1 MASSTKAPLSPVD
14 VAKCFAS
21 GAVAGVVCDSLL
33 YPLDLCRAR
42 LNAPRPR
49 GAPTLPPDPLRALL
63 AISRE
68 LRPKPRALYRG
79 FFCVPFFAPAAY
91 GLYFSSYEVASRKTE
106 SELAA
111 GLCAEACANP
121 CYIPYDVVKQRYM
134 VGRARGGVVAAT
146 RLIVRRDGLRGLYRG
161 FLLTFATYGPFSA
174 IYFWSYDL
182 FTRHMGQ
189 YPLMNGTLAGAVAGV
204 ATQPVDWL
212 KTRVQVSADVGG
224 SSSRIVFDAIRDE
237 GVSALFRG
245 AAARAFWLGASC
257 GITMQVYESAKVGLG
272 VS

>member
-1 MASSTKAPLSPVD
+1 MQWQASSATRCCTRWTHVEQINARGPP
-14 VAKCFAS
+14 
-21 GAVAGVVCDSLL
+21 GAQF
-33 YPLDLCRAR
+33 YR
-42 LNAPRPR
+42 
-49 GAPTLPPDPLRALL
+49 PDPLRALL

-79 FFCVPFFAPAAY
+79 LFCVPFFAPAAY
-91 GLYFSSYEVASRKTE
+91 GLYFSAYEVASRKTE

-134 VGRARGGVVAAT
+134 VGRARGTVVAAT
-146 RLIVRRDGLRGLYRG
+146 RLILRRDGLRGLYRG

-189 YPLMNGTLAGAVAGV
+189 YRSNGTLAAPWPACD
-204 ATQPVDWL
+204 ARDWL
-212 KTRVQVSADVGG
+212 KTRVQILRTLAA
-224 SSSRIVFDAIRDE
+224 SSRI
-237 GVSALFRG
+237 ALASVRTRG
-245 AAARAFWLGASC
+245 LGAVRARRRRVLARGFLWDHDAC
-257 GITMQVYESAKVGLG
+257 GCGVGLG
-272 VS
+272 QVMFCLYLWPGVTLLPPVRLPCIDYGRQGCL

>member
-1 MASSTKAPLSPVD
+1 
-14 VAKCFAS
+14 
-21 GAVAGVVCDSLL
+21 
-33 YPLDLCRAR
+33 
-42 LNAPRPR
+42 
-49 GAPTLPPDPLRALL
+49 
-63 AISRE
+63 
-68 LRPKPRALYRG
+68 
-79 FFCVPFFAPAAY
+79 
-91 GLYFSSYEVASRKTE
+91 
-106 SELAA
+106 
-111 GLCAEACANP
+111 
-121 CYIPYDVVKQRYM
+121 M
-134 VGRARGGVVAAT
+134 VGRARGTVLTAT
-146 RLIVRRDGLRGLYRG
+146 RLILRRDGLRGLYRG

-189 YPLMNGTLAGAVAGV
+189 YPLINGTLAGAVAGV

-237 GVSALFRG
+237 GLAALFRG